1 MKHIT
6 KEQFE
11 SIGFSKIEK
20 ILRNHLVSMVFTSL

>member
-20 ILRNHLVSMVFTSL
+20 NPSEHLVSMVFTSL